1 MSDNVSNNTSSELE
15 QLDIVSF
22 LNDFL
27 HRFQRM
33 WWLVLLLTVGFAT
46 LFYFHTRSSYRP
58 SYVAEATVSVELIN
72 GGTSANKGTAEQMG
86 LIFPY
91 IMSSGTL
98 QDVIA
103 ADLGT
108 KSVPGTIK
116 ISNISGTN
124 LLNITV
130 RSSNPDNAYDVLLS
144 VMKNYPSVA
153 QFVVGQTT
161 LTVVDDSGVPSDS
174 GRESVIRGS
183 IRKGALIGL
192 ALGILFLVFQVATF
206 RTVRNENELRALLNI
221 PCLGTLPF
229 CQRKLRRNATRTE
242 INILYDSHRSDYI
255 EAMRLIRTRLE
266 RQMEGKQVL
275 MVTSSIAG
283 EGKST
288 VAANLALSMALRGK
302 KVILVDCDL
311 RNPSVGEIFDLKEQS
326 FPGLVSIL
334 RGKCNIDEAT
344 WEVKDKEGKPVGLT
358 LIPGGERNSRLVEI
372 LGSDAMRD
380 VIDQLRERA
389 DVVVLDT
396 PPSAVLVDAMMLV
409 KHVDA
414 VAYVVM
420 SDYARRRYIFEGV
433 DELTSSGAP
442 IVGCILNGAQS
453 KSGGYGYY
461 GSYGYRSRYGYGY
474 GEAKNTSA
482 SETKDAKETKE

>member
-1 MSDNVSNNTSSELE
+1 M
-15 QLDIVSF
+15 
-22 LNDFL
+22 
-27 HRFQRM
+27 
-33 WWLVLLLTVGFAT
+33 
-46 LFYFHTRSSYRP
+46 
-58 SYVAEATVSVELIN
+58 
-72 GGTSANKGTAEQMG
+72 
-86 LIFPY
+86 
-91 IMSSGTL
+91 
-98 QDVIA
+98 
-103 ADLGT
+103 
-108 KSVPGTIK
+108 
-116 ISNISGTN
+116 
-124 LLNITV
+124 
-130 RSSNPDNAYDVLLS
+130 
-144 VMKNYPSVA
+144 
-153 QFVVGQTT
+153 
-161 LTVVDDSGVPSDS
+161 
-174 GRESVIRGS
+174 
-183 IRKGALIGL
+183 
-192 ALGILFLVFQVATF
+192 
-206 RTVRNENELRALLNI
+206 RNENELRALLNI

-334 RGKCNIDEAT
+334 RGKCSIDEAT

-414 VAYVVM
+414 VAYVIM